1 MQSSYFVAVA
11 LFVLIA
17 GNQAA
22 VQIDKN
28 IQHKVIER
36 NIDLTTQLVKIQ
48 HKITLEHLQK
58 KEFNGD
64 AYTFVVP
71 LAERKNLS
79 HILVTD
85 ALKKELKSVEEETN
99 EGVTFTVKLTSTTST
114 PVINIEAIF
123 TKSLH
128 PSPSQIAQS
137 DRQLVEYY
145 GNAYFYSPY
154 KTILQKTTL
163 QLATKSIESFTT
175 LKAATQT
182 DNKVTYG
189 PYDNIEGA
197 LEIRR

>member
-1 MQSSYFVAVA
+1 M
-11 LFVLIA
+11 IA
-17 GNQAA
+17 GSQAA

-36 NIDLTTQLVKIQ
+36 NIDLSTQLVKIQ

-79 HILVTD
+79 YILVTD
-85 ALKKELKSVEEETN
+85 SLKKELKAVEEEIK
-99 EGVTFTVKLTSTTST
+99 EGVAFTVKVISTTST
-114 PVINIEAIF
+114 PVINIETVF

-128 PSPSQIAQS
+128 PSPSHIAQS

-154 KTILQKTTL
+154 KTILQKTTI
-163 QLATKSIESFTT
+163 QLSSKSTESFTII
-175 LKAATQT
+175 KAATQS
-182 DNKVTYG
+182 DNKITYG

-197 LEIRR
+197 LEIRWY